1 MPDTCQTNKHHKP
14 AVHLV
19 APTCNGDSVEFDIEL
34 ISQDRE
40 SVIQVLFDS
49 HLSLTSV
56 AGNGDCFFSC
66 LYISGFGDSPSSIR
80 TECVNGVE
88 KDSVFTLFQICSNS
102 ATEGC
107 TYTDE
112 KIVEALRKYPVTPID
127 SEQRPSLSSRMYDE
141 YSTLMKTPTIHADF
155 LVIASA
161 AVQFNVVS

>member
-1 MPDTCQTNKHHKP
+1 M
-14 AVHLV
+14 
-19 APTCNGDSVEFDIEL
+19 S
-34 ISQDRE
+34 
-40 SVIQVLFDS
+40 
-49 HLSLTSV
+49 SV

-66 LYISGFGDSPSSIR
+66 LHISGFGESPSSIR
-80 TECVNGVE
+80 VECVDGVE

-102 ATEGC
+102 ASEGS

-127 SEQRPSLSSRMYDE
+127 SEQRPSLALRMYED

-161 AVQFNVVS
+161 AIQLNVVS